1 MQDGIDQMMMGDYR
15 LINIMN
21 VQQIKAINKRTI
33 STKFLGKTKFKQFR
47 YSLGG
52 VVPSG
57 LKYHSHYLNNG
68 LIVYM
73 TGEEHNK
80 ASKVIVPFNRLSIE
94 DDTQR
99 YQVLSQDTNF
109 VNPIKS
115 GKQIPLLVDY
125 DNGFFIRFFAKKVG
139 EKVPFEIKKNLM
151 NLDPLYTYYAITWK
165 LRGSRIGAMR
175 ANREAVFLADKKF
188 KGLKVLINNYIK
200 YYK

>member
-1 MQDGIDQMMMGDYR
+1 MQLPDPDTWWP
-15 LINIMN
+15 INIMS
-21 VQQIKAINKRTI
+21 VLQIKAINKRTL
-33 STKFLGKTKFKQFR
+33 STKFLGKTKFKQFKF
-47 YSLGG
+47 SLGG
-52 VVPSG
+52 VVPLG

-99 YQVLSQDTNF
+99 YQVLSQDTSF

-125 DNGFFIRFFAKKVG
+125 DNGFFVRFFAKKVG
-139 EKVPFEIKKNLM
+139 EKVPFEIKRNFM
-151 NLDPLYTYYAITWK
+151 NLDPLYIYYAIIWK
-165 LRGSRIGAMR
+165 LRGNRIEVMR
-175 ANREAVFLADKKF
+175 SNREAVFLADKKF
-188 KGLKVLINNYIK
+188 RGLKVLINNYIK
-200 YYK
+200 YYI

>member
-1 MQDGIDQMMMGDYR
+1 MQLSDPDTWWP
-15 LINIMN
+15 INIMN
-21 VQQIKAINKRTI
+21 VLQIKAINKRTL
-33 STKFLGKTKFKQFR
+33 STKFLGKTKFKQFKF
-47 YSLGG
+47 SLGG
-52 VVPSG
+52 VVPLG

-94 DDTQR
+94 DDKQM
-99 YQVLSQDTNF
+99 YQILSQVTSF

-115 GKQIPLLVDY
+115 SKQNPLPVDY
-125 DNGFFIRFFAKKVG
+125 DNGFFVRYFAKKVG
-139 EKVPFEIKKNLM
+139 EKVPFEIKRNFM

-165 LRGSRIGAMR
+165 LRGSRIGVMR

-188 KGLKVLINNYIK
+188 RGLKVLINNYIK
-200 YYK
+200 YYI

>member
-1 MQDGIDQMMMGDYR
+1 
-15 LINIMN
+15 LS
-21 VQQIKAINKRTI
+21 VLQIKAINERTLSI
-33 STKFLGKTKFKQFR
+33 KFLGKTKFNQFN

-52 VVPSG
+52 VVPMG

-80 ASKVIVPFNRLSIE
+80 ASKVIVPFNRLFIE
-94 DDTQR
+94 DDKQL
-99 YQVLSQDTNF
+99 YQILSQDTSF

-115 GKQIPLLVDY
+115 SKQKPLPVDY
-125 DNGFFIRFFAKKVG
+125 DNGFFVRFFAKKVG
-139 EKVPFEIKKNLM
+139 EKVPFEIKRNFM

-165 LRGSRIGAMR
+165 LRGSRIGVMR

-188 KGLKVLINNYIK
+188 RGLKVLINNYIK
-200 YYK
+200 YYI

>member
-1 MQDGIDQMMMGDYR
+1 MREFLNY
-15 LINIMN
+15 MN

-52 VVPSG
+52 YVPSG

-80 ASKVIVPFNRLSIE
+80 ASKVIVPVDKLSIE
-94 DDTQR
+94 DDTQQ
-99 YQVLSQDTNF
+99 YQILSQDTSF

-125 DNGFFIRFFAKKVG
+125 DNGFFVRYFAKKVG
-139 EKVPFEIKKNLM
+139 EKVPFEIKRNFM

-165 LRGSRIGAMR
+165 LRGSRIGVMR

-188 KGLKVLINNYIK
+188 RGLKVLINNYIK

>member
-1 MQDGIDQMMMGDYR
+1 
-15 LINIMN
+15 MN

-52 VVPSG
+52 NVPLG

-80 ASKVIVPFNRLSIE
+80 ASKVIVPFDKLSIE
-94 DDTQR
+94 DDTQQ
-99 YQVLSQDTNF
+99 YQILSQDTSF

-115 GKQIPLLVDY
+115 SKQIPLPVDY
-125 DNGFFIRFFAKKVG
+125 DNGFFVRFFAKKVG
-139 EKVPFEIKKNLM
+139 EKVPFEIKRNFM

-165 LRGSRIGAMR
+165 LRGSRIVVMR

-188 KGLKVLINNYIK
+188 KGLKVLIDNYIK
-200 YYK
+200 YYGGK

>member
-1 MQDGIDQMMMGDYR
+1 MKREFFNY
-15 LINIMN
+15 MN

-52 VVPSG
+52 NVPSG

-151 NLDPLYTYYAITWK
+151 NLDPLYTYYAIIWK
-165 LRGSRIGAMR
+165 LRGSRIGVMR
-175 ANREAVFLADKKF
+175 ANREAVFLAEKEF

-200 YYK
+200 YYGGR

>member
-1 MQDGIDQMMMGDYR
+1 
-15 LINIMN
+15 MN
-21 VQQIKAINKRTI
+21 VQQIKIINERTL
-33 STKFLGKTKFKQFR
+33 STKFLGKTKFKQFS

-80 ASKVIVPFNRLSIE
+80 ASKVIVPFDKLSIE
-94 DDTQR
+94 DVTQQ
-99 YQVLSQDTNF
+99 YQILSQDTSF

-115 GKQIPLLVDY
+115 SKQIPLPVDY
-125 DNGFFIRFFAKKVG
+125 DNGFFVRYFAKKVG
-139 EKVPFEIKKNLM
+139 EKVPFEIKRNFM

-165 LRGSRIGAMR
+165 LRGRRIGVMR
-175 ANREAVFLADKKF
+175 ANREAVFSADKKF
-188 KGLKVLINNYIK
+188 KGLKVLIDNYIK
-200 YYK
+200 YY